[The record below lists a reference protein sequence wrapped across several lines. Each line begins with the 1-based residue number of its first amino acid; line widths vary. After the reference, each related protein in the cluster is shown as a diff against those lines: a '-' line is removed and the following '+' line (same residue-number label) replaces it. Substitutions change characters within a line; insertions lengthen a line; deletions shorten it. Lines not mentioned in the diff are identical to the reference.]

1 MTDQPRRARHLLPV
15 PSEPAQ
21 VGTSA
26 PDVADDAVAVQTIGA
41 GARYGGR
48 WALADCSLRIPQG
61 SVVAVVGRNGAG
73 KSTLLQMLAGLRR
86 PDAGS
91 VTVLGDSMW
100 PAPAGLLSRVGY
112 VGQHKP
118 LYGGLRVAELLT
130 LGRRMNPSWD
140 QQYAIDRLRDRA
152 IPFDA
157 KVGKLSGGQR
167 TQVALVMA
175 LAKRPSLLLLDE
187 PLSDLDPV
195 ARREVMGTLMVDL
208 AERNVTVVLSSH
220 SLADLTRACDWLV
233 LVDAGR
239 VRLADSIDAL
249 LAGHQLLIG
258 PTELADRV
266 TTRLPVISEFRGDRQ
281 AILLVEGDD
290 PAVRLDPRW
299 TIRQPTVE
307 DLVFAY
313 MKRTAS

>member
-1 MTDQPRRARHLLPV
+1 METL
-15 PSEPAQ
+15 
-21 VGTSA
+21 
-26 PDVADDAVAVQTIGA
+26 GA

-48 WALADCSLRIPQG
+48 WALSDCTLRIPQG

-73 KSTLLQMLAGLRR
+73 KTTLLQMLAGLRR

-91 VTVLGDSMW
+91 VTVLGSRTW
-100 PAPAGLLSRVGY
+100 PAPAGLLARVGF
-112 VGQHKP
+112 VAQGKP
-118 LYGGLRVAELLT
+118 LYGGLRVADLLR
-130 LGRRMNPSWD
+130 LGQRMNPSWD
-140 QQYAIDRLRDRA
+140 QPYAVDRLRDRD
-152 IPFDA
+152 IPLDA

-175 LAKRPSLLLLDE
+175 LAKRPALLLLDE

-220 SLADLTRACDWLV
+220 SLSDLARACDWLV
-233 LVDAGR
+233 LVDSAHL
-239 VRLADSIDAL
+239 RLAASIDEL
-249 LAGHQLLIG
+249 LSGHQLLIG
-258 PTELADRV
+258 PIELADRV
-266 TTRLPVISEFRGDRQ
+266 AARLPVVSEFRGDRQ

-290 PAVRLDPRW
+290 PTVRLDPRW

-313 MKRTAS
+313 MKRPAP

>member
-1 MTDQPRRARHLLPV
+1 MGSTNDP
-15 PSEPAQ
+15 
-21 VGTSA
+21 
-26 PDVADDAVAVQTIGA
+26 ADDVVAVETAGA

-48 WALADCSLRIPQG
+48 WALSDCSLRIPQG

-73 KSTLLQMLAGLRR
+73 KTTLLQMLAGLRR

-91 VTVLGDSMW
+91 VTVLGHRSW
-100 PAPAGLLSRVGY
+100 PASAALLSRVGF
-112 VGQHKP
+112 VAQGKP
-118 LYGGLRVAELLT
+118 LYGGLRVAELVR

-140 QQYAIDRLRDRA
+140 ERYAVDRLRDRA
-152 IPFDA
+152 IPLDA

-208 AERNVTVVLSSH
+208 AERDVTVVLSSH
-220 SLADLTRACDWLV
+220 SLADLTRSCDWLL

-239 VRLADSIDAL
+239 LRLADSIDVL

-258 PTELADRV
+258 PIELAERV
-266 TTRLPVISEFRGDRQ
+266 PGRLRVVSEFRGDRQ
-281 AILLVEGDD
+281 AILLVQGDD
-290 PAVRLDPRW
+290 PALRLDPRW
-299 TIRQPTVE
+299 DVRQPTVE

-313 MKRTAS
+313 MKRTSP